1 LVGERTHA
9 ADLVSR
15 TGQWR
20 AVLEAA
26 DVRSADRV
34 LVALPAELTIG
45 ADCWSATREIGAT
58 AQRCVPVSVDDI
70 VRWAPTVLISTP
82 GDALRLTQA
91 AADQRINLTDWL
103 LKLVVVTGEPGG
115 SISSARRRI
124 EDRFGGRCLD
134 VYALGDAG
142 VVGTTCSARP
152 DSIHLD
158 ERVFDIDC
166 DDAGGG
172 ELVLTT
178 RLPRSSPLVGYRTG
192 DLVRLTREPC
202 GCGQSG
208 VRADGGILGR
218 LTERM
223 MVRGVELLPSHVEQV
238 VRRHPAVSD
247 YHLLVYE
254 AGAECKVSV
263 QIEVDFAIASEGDQ
277 ARVAAEV
284 AEDLKR
290 SLGLRLACEVVTPG
304 SLSEH
309 YDAGRRARRLS
320 RQ

>member
-1 LVGERTHA
+1 
-9 ADLVSR
+9 
-15 TGQWR
+15 
-20 AVLEAA
+20 
-26 DVRSADRV
+26 VRSADRV
-34 LVALPAELTIG
+34 LIALPAELAIG
-45 ADCWSATREIGAT
+45 ADCWSAMNEIGAT
-58 AQRCVPVSVDDI
+58 AQGSVPVSVDDI
-70 VRWAPTVLISTP
+70 VRGAPTVLISTP
-82 GDALRLTQA
+82 GDALRLTHA
-91 AADQRINLTDWL
+91 AADQRVDLTDWP

-124 EDRFGGRCLD
+124 EDRFGARCLD
-134 VYALGDAG
+134 VYALGNAG

-158 ERVFDIDC
+158 EREFGIDC

-178 RLPRSSPLVGYRTG
+178 RLSRSLPLAGYRTG
-192 DLVRLTREPC
+192 DIVRLTREPC
-202 GCGQSG
+202 GCGQSD
-208 VRADGGILGR
+208 VRAEGGILGR
-218 LTERM
+218 LSERM
-223 MVRGVELLPSHVEQV
+223 MVRGVELLPSRVEQV

-254 AGAECKVSV
+254 AGGECTVSV
-263 QIEVDFAIASEGDQ
+263 EIEADHAIASEGDR

-290 SLGLRLACEVVTPG
+290 SLGVRLACEVVAPG
-304 SLSEH
+304 GLSKY

>member
-1 LVGERTHA
+1 MVGEQTHA
-9 ADLVSR
+9 ADLRSR
-15 TGQWR
+15 TEQWR

-26 DVRSADRV
+26 DVRSIDRV
-34 LVALPAELTIG
+34 LIALPAELTIG
-45 ADCWSATREIGAT
+45 ADCWSATHEIGAT
-58 AQRCVPVSVDDI
+58 AHGSVPVSVDDI

-82 GDALRLTQA
+82 GDALRLTHA
-91 AADQRINLTDWL
+91 AADQRVDLADWP
-103 LKLVVVTGEPGG
+103 LKLVVVTAEPGG

-124 EDRFGGRCLD
+124 EDRFGARCLD

-158 ERVFDIDC
+158 ERTFVVDC
-166 DDAGGG
+166 DEAVGG

-178 RLPRSSPLVGYRTG
+178 RRPRSSPLVGYRTG
-192 DLVRLTREPC
+192 DVVRLSREPC
-202 GCGQSG
+202 GCGQSD
-208 VRADGGILGR
+208 VRAEGGILGR
-218 LTERM
+218 LSERM
-223 MVRGVELLPSHVEQV
+223 VVRGVELLPSRVEQI

-254 AGAECKVSV
+254 AGGECKVSV
-263 QIEVDFAIASEGDQ
+263 QIEADYAIASEGDR

-290 SLGLRLACEVVTPG
+290 SLGVRLACEVVAPG